1 MKAMTKTAISLAMA
15 IAFSSSAL
23 AAQEANQVEEGSHSP
38 ETTSVRS
45 AEVKE
50 VKNEEVK
57 KATTSRKKFS
67 EKIKNNLNAMG
78 EIKGIQELPVDK
90 LMFVEAEKGIYFV
103 TGDGRFVIQ
112 GTMQDVWHRK
122 HIDSLDDARDTLR
135 TPLSN
140 MNFDPLEQLPAWR
153 VGNPDI
159 PRQGLVFVDPT
170 SAITQQFLQQV
181 IAEKEKYHFVVA
193 LLPLVGGEKAMDR
206 AKRLHCAKDREL
218 ALIDLANYTNES
230 TGELR
235 PDCNAE
241 KIMFGAAMTQVFR
254 IEALPHFVRE
264 DGLVSKGL
272 PEDLDKWLER
282 Q

>member
-1 MKAMTKTAISLAMA
+1 MLKRTILATAMLGV
-15 IAFSSSAL
+15 FSVSASY
-23 AAQEANQVEEGSHSP
+23 AQEDRKEGEAAVSEQAVEVSEADIKQAQEAIEN
-38 ETTSVRS
+38 
-45 AEVKE
+45 
-50 VKNEEVK
+50 K
-57 KATTSRKKFS
+57 KTSRKGYS
-67 EKIKNNLNAMG
+67 EKIKDNLNKMG
-78 EIKGIQELPVDK
+78 EVRGIQELPVSQVF
-90 LMFVEAEKGIYFV
+90 FVEAEKGNYLV
-103 TGDGRFVIQ
+103 TGDGRFVFQ
-112 GTMQDVWHRK
+112 GSLQDVWHRK
-122 HIDSLDDARDTLR
+122 HIDSIEDARQTIR

-140 MNFDPLEQLPAWR
+140 MNFDPLEQLPAWQ

-181 IAEKEKYHFVVA
+181 IAEKDKYHFVVA

-206 AKRLHCAKDREL
+206 ARRLHCAKDREL

-235 PDCNAE
+235 TDCNAE

-264 DGLVSKGL
+264 DGLISKGL
-272 PEDLDKWLER
+272 PEDLDAWLDKK
-282 Q
+282 

>member
-1 MKAMTKTAISLAMA
+1 MLKRTILATAMLGVFSVSASYAQEDRKEGETAVSEQAVKVSEADIKQ
-15 IAFSSSAL
+15 
-23 AAQEANQVEEGSHSP
+23 AQEAIEN
-38 ETTSVRS
+38 
-45 AEVKE
+45 
-50 VKNEEVK
+50 K
-57 KATTSRKKFS
+57 KTSRKGYS
-67 EKIKNNLNAMG
+67 EKIKDNLNKMG
-78 EIKGIQELPVDK
+78 EVRGIQELPVSQVF
-90 LMFVEAEKGIYFV
+90 FVEAEKGNYLV
-103 TGDGRFVIQ
+103 TGDGRFVFQ
-112 GTMQDVWHRK
+112 GSLQDVWHRK
-122 HIDSLDDARDTLR
+122 HIDSIEDARQTIR

-140 MNFDPLEQLPAWR
+140 MNFDPLERLPAWQ

-206 AKRLHCAKDREL
+206 ARRLHCAKDREL

-235 PDCNAE
+235 ADCNAE

-264 DGLVSKGL
+264 DGLISKGL
-272 PEDLDKWLER
+272 PEDLDAWLDKK
-282 Q
+282 